1 MDLSKLLEMSNR
13 YGSNPAYVLA
23 GGGNTSVKDETTL
36 YVKCSGTQ
44 LATLTDKGIVAM
56 NRAALDKLMTKEY
69 PAEDA
74 AREAAFLADVMEA
87 RCDEDLTKRPSVE
100 ALLHNLFPQKYVLHV
115 HPAMVNGLTC
125 GQNGAADAFKLL
137 GDEIIWVPICRPG
150 YILGRLC
157 WDAMQEYKAKC
168 GKDVQVVLLQNH
180 GIFLAG
186 DSVEEIDAVF
196 ADVWAKL
203 KAVVVR
209 EPDLSEGCPHCAAAA
224 AEAAKV
230 LEEATGKV
238 VRFVNAKEGKKITAN
253 KETAAPLL
261 QPFTPDHI
269 VYCGP
274 FPLFL
279 EKAEDAKAELAAFTE
294 KTGLVPKVV
303 LVAGVGAFVMGDTE
317 KDLDKPELLLRDAMK
332 VAVYAESFGG
342 PLAMTAELT
351 DFIIHWEAES
361 YRKKQSS

>member
-1 MDLSKLLEMSNR
+1 MNLTELLQMSNR

-23 GGGNTSVKDETTL
+23 GGGNTSVKDDTTL

-44 LATLTDKGIVAM
+44 LATLTEAGVV
-56 NRAALDKLMTKEY
+56 ALDRKALDVLMTKEY

-74 AREAAFLADVMEA
+74 AREAAFLADVMAA
-87 RCDEDLTKRPSVE
+87 RCDEDLSKRPSVE

-125 GQNGAADAFKLL
+125 GKGDVELAKKIL
-137 GDEIIWVPICRPG
+137 GEDMLWIPICRPG

-157 WDAMQEYKAKC
+157 WDAMQEYKEKN
-168 GKDVQVVLLQNH
+168 GKEVQVVLLQNH

-186 DSVEEIDAVF
+186 NSVEEIDGIF
-196 ADVWAKL
+196 NDVWSKL
-203 KAVVVR
+203 EAVVER
-209 EPDLSEGCPHCAAAA
+209 QPDLSEGCPHCAEAA

-230 LEEATGKV
+230 LAEETGKV
-238 VRFVNAKEGKKITAN
+238 VRFVNVKEGKKLTAS
-253 KETAAPLL
+253 KEAAAPLL
-261 QPFTPDHI
+261 RPFTPDHI

-274 FPLFL
+274 YPLFL
-279 EKAEDAKAELAAFTE
+279 ENAKDAKTELAAFTE
-294 KTGLVPKVV
+294 RTGLVPKVV

-317 KDLDKPELLLRDAMK
+317 AELDKPELLLKDAMK

-342 PLAMTAELT
+342 PLAMTEDLT
-351 DFIIHWEAES
+351 QFIIHWEAES
-361 YRKKQSS
+361 YRKKQSK